1 MARSTKETLLGRPN
15 VTSGSLIDK
24 TTRLAWEIVD
34 AETREREERTARLRK
49 TRLEREAATPA
60 DKPKTGPKSR
70 GK

>member
-1 MARSTKETLLGRPN
+1 MARSTKEKLLGQPDS
-15 VTSGSLIDK
+15 TSGSLIDK

-49 TRLEREAATPA
+49 TRLKREAATPQEE
-60 DKPKTGPKSR
+60 PKTGRKSR